1 MSKVILEINFH
12 KFQSAMETFRR
23 EALQNECSL
32 KVRKIQKKATV
43 PESFSS

>member
-12 KFQSAMETFRR
+12 KVQSSMETFRR
-23 EALQNECSL
+23 ENLQNE